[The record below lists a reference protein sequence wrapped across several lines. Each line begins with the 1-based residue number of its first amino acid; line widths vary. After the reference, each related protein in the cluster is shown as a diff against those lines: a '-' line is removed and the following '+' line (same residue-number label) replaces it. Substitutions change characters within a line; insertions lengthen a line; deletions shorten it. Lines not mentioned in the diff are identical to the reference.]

1 MELHLLKPA
10 KGSVKVRK
18 RIARG
23 QGSGA
28 AGTAGR
34 GHKGDGSRSGSYSKR
49 GFEGGQM
56 PLHRRLPKKGFKNIN
71 RKEFIAISI
80 GRLQEIADK
89 YNVTTIS
96 VQSLYDLGITCKT
109 DKIKVLGNG
118 DLTKSL
124 SVSAHAF
131 SESAKLTIEQKGG
144 NVNLV

>member
-10 KGSVKVRK
+10 EGSVKNRK
-18 RIARG
+18 RVARG

-71 RKEFIAISI
+71 RVEYVAINI
-80 GRLQEIADK
+80 GRLEEIAEK
-89 YNVTTIS
+89 FNVSTINTTN
-96 VQSLYDLGITCKT
+96 LFELGIISRN
-109 DKIKVLGNG
+109 DKIKILGSG
-118 DLTKSL
+118 ELTKSL

>member
-10 KGSVKVRK
+10 EGSVKNRK
-18 RIARG
+18 RVARG

-71 RKEFIAISI
+71 RVEYVAINI
-80 GRLQEIADK
+80 GRLEEIAEK
-89 YNVTTIS
+89 FNVTTINTTN
-96 VQSLYDLGITCKT
+96 LFELGIISRN
-109 DKIKVLGNG
+109 DKIKILGSG
-118 DLTKSL
+118 ELTKSL

>member
-10 KGSVKVRK
+10 EGSVKNRK
-18 RIARG
+18 RVARG

-71 RKEFIAISI
+71 RVEYVAINI
-80 GRLQEIADK
+80 GRLGEIAEK
-89 YNVTTIS
+89 FNVTTINTTN
-96 VQSLYDLGITCKT
+96 LFELGIISRN
-109 DKIKVLGNG
+109 DKIKILGSG
-118 DLTKSL
+118 ELTKSL

>member
-10 KGSVKVRK
+10 EGSVKNRK
-18 RIARG
+18 RVSRG

-71 RKEFIAISI
+71 RVEYVAINI
-80 GRLQEIADK
+80 GRLEEIAEK
-89 YNVTTIS
+89 FNVTTINTTN
-96 VQSLYDLGITCKT
+96 LFELGIISRN
-109 DKIKVLGNG
+109 DKIKILGSG
-118 DLTKSL
+118 ELTKSL

>member
-1 MELHLLKPA
+1 MELHSLKPA
-10 KGSVKVRK
+10 KGSVKNKK
-18 RIARG
+18 RVARG
-23 QGSGA
+23 QGSGS

-56 PLHRRLPKKGFKNIN
+56 PMHRRLPKKGFKNIN
-71 RKEFIAISI
+71 RVEFVGINI
-80 GRLQEIADK
+80 GRLEEIATK
-89 YNVTTIS
+89 YNVSTINTTN
-96 VQSLYDLGITCKT
+96 LFELGIISRN
-109 DKIKVLGNG
+109 DKIKILGSG
-118 DLTKSL
+118 ELTKSL